1 MAITP
6 NGVLLCDPRYFDVI
20 DVKNPFMAEG
30 AAVDKTRALE
40 QWKAMA
46 GAFRATGARVVV
58 MDPVSGCED
67 MVFCANT
74 ALTGVDGSGVKRAV
88 VSRMTYF
95 EGGGDA
101 VWHAGQ
107 NRLFAGSGFRT
118 EPQAYDFVKEIF
130 DCEIVPL
137 TLHSSHFYHLDT
149 CFCVVDERT
158 ALIYPP
164 AFTKGSYE
172 RVRGYFTNIIE
183 AGDDE
188 AMHFSCNA
196 CSIAGAVIIEQ
207 SAVRTIQ
214 ELRDRGFTV
223 VPVDTSEFL
232 KSGGSVY
239 CMKQYLF

>member
-58 MDPVSGCED
+58 MGPVSGCED

-88 VSRMTYF
+88 VSRMTYPSRQREVQPSVAALKELGYEIHEPPGNARF

-107 NRLFAGSGFRT
+107 NRLFAGS
-118 EPQAYDFVKEIF
+118 DFVPNHRHTISLKR
-130 DCEIVPL
+130 
-137 TLHSSHFYHLDT
+137 Y
-149 CFCVVDERT
+149 
-158 ALIYPP
+158 
-164 AFTKGSYE
+164 
-172 RVRGYFTNIIE
+172 
-183 AGDDE
+183 
-188 AMHFSCNA
+188 
-196 CSIAGAVIIEQ
+196 SIAR
-207 SAVRTIQ
+207 SSR
-214 ELRDRGFTV
+214 
-223 VPVDTSEFL
+223 
-232 KSGGSVY
+232 
-239 CMKQYLF
+239 